1 MNGAAM
7 GFVILAIAGALVALV
22 RCLEAE
28 LAEWRADRDA
38 VRAIDRRRPTTTVL
52 PPALTGLRPAPR
64 PYDWQSEPVELH
76 QVARARARG
85 GAA

>member
-1 MNGAAM
+1 M
-7 GFVILAIAGALVALV
+7 GFVILAVACALVALV

-28 LAEWRADRDA
+28 LTEWRADRDA
-38 VRAIDRRRPTTTVL
+38 VRRIDRRRPTTVL

-64 PYDWQSEPVELH
+64 PYDWRTEPVELH
-76 QVARARARG
+76 QVRARARG